1 MVSVYVSYAWKDAEQ
16 NQLVDRLG
24 AACKARG
31 IDLGRDISH
40 IGYGSSIR
48 EFMDRLAAAG
58 HVVVVFSDRYLRS
71 RYCLY
76 ELREI
81 WRNGHFRARVSPII
95 LRGTSL
101 EPEDWAVYLEY
112 WERKKKRLG
121 EALNKL
127 DREYTGPLNQV
138 VDDYAEFRRLIA
150 DWLATVCDMNAL
162 DPDVH
167 LNTDFAALIA
177 GILAGKSGGSRQ
189 QAHVSRQKDEEFVAR
204 VEMEIRAILDALPS
218 FASVLRGQAR
228 EQGLLNTSNDLAKSL
243 AAARPEVAL
252 SDVLRPA
259 TEKALPR
266 GSPQTIRNSDVWEN
280 AKTLLAWLSVLAV
293 RPEWV
298 QKREQ
303 LDSDGESTFEILVR
317 TECGVEILSSR
328 YRQLRPRFGPV
339 RGFDIVGEERLD
351 LPVVESGWD
360 DEYAVRQIGLDI
372 AAQLFPELK
381 SAANPTAKPSDDE
394 ILDNLRET
402 LGERAKHKSHHHYLL
417 ITTDDH
423 SPLQR
428 RDFHEM
434 LSREFPL
441 TVIYMRAP
449 GPEPPFLV
457 DKESRLITII
467 REFLTIPDL
476 LAKKR

>member
-1 MVSVYVSYAWKDAEQ
+1 MRCP
-16 NQLVDRLG
+16 RL
-24 AACKARG
+24 
-31 IDLGRDISH
+31 
-40 IGYGSSIR
+40 
-48 EFMDRLAAAG
+48 
-58 HVVVVFSDRYLRS
+58 
-71 RYCLY
+71 
-76 ELREI
+76 
-81 WRNGHFRARVSPII
+81 P
-95 LRGTSL
+95 
-101 EPEDWAVYLEY
+101 
-112 WERKKKRLG
+112 
-121 EALNKL
+121 
-127 DREYTGPLNQV
+127 
-138 VDDYAEFRRLIA
+138 
-150 DWLATVCDMNAL
+150 
-162 DPDVH
+162 
-167 LNTDFAALIA
+167 
-177 GILAGKSGGSRQ
+177 
-189 QAHVSRQKDEEFVAR
+189 
-204 VEMEIRAILDALPS
+204 
-218 FASVLRGQAR
+218 SVLRGQAR

-381 SAANPTAKPSDDE
+381 SASQSDREAK
-394 ILDNLRET
+394 R
-402 LGERAKHKSHHHYLL
+402 
-417 ITTDDH
+417 
-423 SPLQR
+423 R
-428 RDFHEM
+428 RDPRQPQGNARRTRQAQVAPS
-434 LSREFPL
+434 LSPDHHRRPL
-441 TVIYMRAP
+441 A
-449 GPEPPFLV
+449 LAAA
-457 DKESRLITII
+457 RLP
-467 REFLTIPDL
+467 RNAQP
-476 LAKKR
+476 

>member
-1 MVSVYVSYAWKDAEQ
+1 MLAE
-16 NQLVDRLG
+16 
-24 AACKARG
+24 
-31 IDLGRDISH
+31 
-40 IGYGSSIR
+40 
-48 EFMDRLAAAG
+48 
-58 HVVVVFSDRYLRS
+58 
-71 RYCLY
+71 
-76 ELREI
+76 
-81 WRNGHFRARVSPII
+81 
-95 LRGTSL
+95 
-101 EPEDWAVYLEY
+101 
-112 WERKKKRLG
+112 
-121 EALNKL
+121 
-127 DREYTGPLNQV
+127 
-138 VDDYAEFRRLIA
+138 
-150 DWLATVCDMNAL
+150 WLATVFDMNAL

-167 LNTDFAALIA
+167 LDTDFAALIA
-177 GILAGKSGGSRQ
+177 RILAGKSGGTRQ
-189 QAHVSRQKDEEFVAR
+189 QGRVSRQKDEEFVAR

-228 EQGLLNTSNDLAKSL
+228 EQGLLNTSHDLAKSL
-243 AAARPEVAL
+243 ATAKPEVAL

-266 GSPQTIRNSDVWEN
+266 GSPQIIRDSDVWEN

-298 QKREQ
+298 QKQEQ
-303 LDSDGESTFEILVR
+303 LDSDGEATFEILVK

-339 RGFDIVGEERLD
+339 RGFDIAGEERLD
-351 LPVVESGWD
+351 LPVVEPGWD
-360 DEYAVRQIGLDI
+360 DGYAIRQIGLDI

-381 SAANPTAKPSDDE
+381 RTVTKPSDDE

-428 RDFHEM
+428 PDFREM

-441 TVIYMRAP
+441 TVINMRAP
-449 GPEPPFLV
+449 GPESPFLV
-457 DKESRLITII
+457 DKESRLITIL